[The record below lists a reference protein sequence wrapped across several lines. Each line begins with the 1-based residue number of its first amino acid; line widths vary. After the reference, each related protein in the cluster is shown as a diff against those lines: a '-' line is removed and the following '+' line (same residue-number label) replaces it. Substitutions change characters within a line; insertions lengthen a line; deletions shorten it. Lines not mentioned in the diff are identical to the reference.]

1 MSDASYAEN
10 IARKQRLAAKFNIE
24 LLIYLPA
31 ELRNVSE
38 LVKSLKVT
46 TGSQTTQNE
55 WHQVAVLPIP
65 THTPSIYIDITDTS
79 IRY

>member
-1 MSDASYAEN
+1 MGETFIELAGIMDDASYAEN
-10 IARKQRLAAKFNIE
+10 MARKQRLAAKFNID

-46 TGSQTTQNE
+46 TGSQTTQTE
-55 WHQVAVLPIP
+55 
-65 THTPSIYIDITDTS
+65 
-79 IRY
+79 

>member
-38 LVKSLKVT
+38 LVKSLNH
-46 TGSQTTQNE
+46 GFAFHHRDWYQTTRLSAFKFLDR
-55 WHQVAVLPIP
+55 QVFTCLTI
-65 THTPSIYIDITDTS
+65 
-79 IRY
+79 

>member
-1 MSDASYAEN
+1 VGETFIELAGLMNDAAYSEN

-38 LVKSLKVT
+38 LVQSLKVT
-46 TGSQTTQNE
+46 TGSQTTQTE
-55 WHQVAVLPIP
+55 
-65 THTPSIYIDITDTS
+65 
-79 IRY
+79 

>member
-24 LLIYLPA
+24 LLIYLSA
-31 ELRNVSE
+31 ELRKVSE

-46 TGSQTTQNE
+46 TGSQTTQTE
-55 WHQVAVLPIP
+55 
-65 THTPSIYIDITDTS
+65 
-79 IRY
+79 